1 MSTGLRAFIAVALLA
16 GFYVLALGCVAG
28 LCIGGIALVVEF
40 GGFATVKIA
49 IAFIA
54 IAGAIMVGL
63 FKALKRPKFEPYGV
77 RLNEHEQPH
86 FWGLVRDLA
95 NRVGTKPPDE
105 IYLVP
110 EVNAAVAEDT
120 KVLGLIG
127 GRRFML
133 VGLPL
138 LLALTTDQLRAVLGH
153 ELGHYS
159 HSHTRLGAINYRG
172 RITIIAT
179 MAQLRRANPVRWLFA
194 GYARLYF
201 LVESA
206 VSRRQELEADQAAG
220 AIAGRRAAQTALHEV
235 EVLSAAWSFYLNNY
249 VGQGLDHDIAPRQV
263 FPGFSKF
270 LSGRQQEL
278 SELRKQ
284 EIPGESGRWDSHPA
298 TSERI
303 AKLATA
309 PEHGV
314 YNDNRPSW
322 QVFVDIQGL
331 VAHLESQSLDFGQ
344 RQVLDWPEY
353 TMRSVLASEQE
364 LADAMYR
371 ALSRVTGRTPESFE
385 TVLWACENGQFGRL
399 WEDLNN
405 ANAPE
410 GGFAAIINVA
420 AIRSGA
426 VRVEHRWD
434 GPARLTARDGSEFD
448 ASQVLEPLVD
458 GSPAGAAKV
467 REQLRTYGIEL
478 RQAAPQQQRQDA
490 KRADAVAA
498 MANLKV
504 NGNDMDLILTD
515 QGLVLVPAP
524 KRSSDKGE
532 QRLGTLL
539 QQRTPAELATMPG
552 GIWIPFEEIVS
563 AEVRK
568 EVPVQAVLNV
578 HGGHTFELKETWTG
592 EQIGKSRDTLLE
604 VLGSFA
610 DRGRG

>member
-16 GFYVLALGCVAG
+16 GFYVLALGSVAA
-28 LCIGGIALVVEF
+28 LCAGGIALVVEF

-54 IAGAIMVGL
+54 VAGAIVVGL

-77 RLNEHEQPH
+77 RLNESEQPH
-86 FWGLVRDLA
+86 LWGVVRDLA

-105 IYLVP
+105 IWLVP

-120 KVLGLIG
+120 RVLGLVG
-127 GRRFML
+127 GRRYML

-172 RITIIAT
+172 RMTIIAT
-179 MAQLRRANPVRWLFA
+179 MAQLRRTNPVRWLFA
-194 GYARLYF
+194 GYARIYF

-235 EVLSAAWSFYLNNY
+235 EVLAAAWGFYLNNY
-249 VGQGLDHDIAPRQV
+249 VGQGLDHDLAPRQV

-284 EIPGESGRWDSHPA
+284 ELPGESSRWDSHPA
-298 TSERI
+298 TPERI
-303 AKLATA
+303 AKLASA

-322 QVFVDIQGL
+322 QVLVDIQGL
-331 VAHLESQSLDFGQ
+331 VAFLERESLDFGD
-344 RQVLDWPEY
+344 RQALDWPEY

-364 LADAMYR
+364 LADAMFR
-371 ALSRVTGRTPESFE
+371 ALSRITGRTPESFE
-385 TVLWACENGQFGRL
+385 TVLSAGENGQLGRL
-399 WEDLNN
+399 WDDLNR

-410 GGFAAIINVA
+410 GGFAAIVTVA
-420 AIRSGA
+420 AIRSGV

-434 GPARLTARDGSEFD
+434 GPASLLTRDGAEFD
-448 ASQVLEPLVD
+448 PSQILQPLTD
-458 GSPAGAAKV
+458 GTPAGAAKV
-467 REQLRTYGIEL
+467 RGILRDHGIDL
-478 RQAAPQQQRQDA
+478 RQATPQQLRQDGR
-490 KRADAVAA
+490 RADAVAA

-524 KRSSDKGE
+524 KRSSDQGE
-532 QRLGTLL
+532 QRLANLL
-539 QQRTPAELATMPG
+539 QQRTPAELASTPG
-552 GIWIPFEEIVS
+552 SLWIPFEEIVS

-578 HGGHTFELKETWTG
+578 HGGHTFELKETWSG

-604 VLGSFA
+604 VLAKFT
-610 DRGRG
+610 DRG

>member
-1 MSTGLRAFIAVALLA
+1 VSTGLRACIAVALLA
-16 GFYVLALGCVAG
+16 GFYVLALGSVAALCV
-28 LCIGGIALVVEF
+28 GGILLLVKF
-40 GGFATVKIA
+40 GGLGALKIA
-49 IAFIA
+49 IAFVA
-54 IAGAIMVGL
+54 VAGAIVVGL
-63 FKALKRPKFEPYGV
+63 FKALKRPRFEPYGV
-77 RLNEHEQPH
+77 RLNESEQPH

-105 IYLVP
+105 IWLVP
-110 EVNAAVAEDT
+110 EVNAAVAEDSRL
-120 KVLGLIG
+120 LGLIG
-127 GRRFML
+127 GRRYML

-172 RITIIAT
+172 RMTIIAT
-179 MAQLRRANPVRWLFA
+179 MGQLKRANPVRWLFA
-194 GYARLYF
+194 GYARIYF

-220 AIAGRRAAQTALHEV
+220 VIAGRRATQTALHEV
-235 EVLSAAWSFYLNNY
+235 EVLAAAWGFYLNNY
-249 VGQGLDHDIAPRQV
+249 VGQGLDHDLAPRQV

-278 SELRKQ
+278 NELRKQ
-284 EIPGESGRWDSHPA
+284 DLPGKSSRWDSHPA
-298 TSERI
+298 TPERI
-303 AKLATA
+303 AALASA
-309 PEHGV
+309 PDVGV

-331 VAHLESQSLDFGQ
+331 VAHLERQSLDFGD
-344 RQVLDWPEY
+344 RQALDWPEY

-364 LADAMYR
+364 RADAMFR
-371 ALSRVTGRTPESFE
+371 ALSRITGRTPESFE
-385 TVLWACENGQFGRL
+385 TVLWACENGQFSRL
-399 WEDLNN
+399 WDDLNN

-410 GGFAAIINVA
+410 GGFAAIITVA

-434 GPARLTARDGSEFD
+434 APARMLTRDGSEFD
-448 ASQVLEPLVD
+448 ASQILEPLVD
-458 GSPAGAAKV
+458 GSPADAAKV
-467 REQLRTYGIEL
+467 RTMLRDLGVDL
-478 RQAAPQQQRQDA
+478 RQAAPQQLRQDG

-504 NGNDMDLILTD
+504 NGNEMDLILTD

-539 QQRTPAELATMPG
+539 QQQTPAELAGAPG
-552 GIWIPFEEIVS
+552 SIWIPFEEIVS

-568 EVPVQAVLNV
+568 EVPVQAVLQV
-578 HGGHTFELKETWTG
+578 HGGHTFELKETWSG

-604 VLGSFA
+604 VLANFA
-610 DRGRG
+610 GRG